1 MKTILTTREARP
13 TGEGRVLI
21 RGPVDRLFEQ
31 ARSWRPASDSGLAR
45 APTTDEASGADQ
57 VVVDVTTDDALGAD
71 DMCGLLDR
79 LARREVSP
87 DELWDA
93 AMARAERANKDL
105 NAVCTWVGRSSSGPA
120 DGPFA
125 GVPTAIKDNE
135 DLAGYPTSWGSRA
148 VPDQPARAS
157 SPFVEQ
163 FLRLGLAPIAKT
175 TLPEFGF
182 TASAESSRFGATGN
196 PWDTRRSAGG
206 SSGGSAALVGAGVVP
221 LAHGNDGGGSIR
233 IPAAACGLVGLK
245 TSRGRIV
252 DRPEEARMPVS
263 YKSQGVLT
271 RTVRD
276 TARYV
281 AEAEREYANPD
292 LPPVGLV
299 TGPSPRRLRIGV
311 TDTSLMGIPV
321 AAVSRQAVIGAAQVC
336 EGLGHHVGPVD
347 PVIDHRF
354 CPDLGRYFCLLAFLM
369 QHAGGRMLGA
379 EFNADRTD
387 PLLKGMSSM
396 AARSVWQLPASLRRL
411 RRLAAAGEEVFDR
424 CDVLLVPSAGHETP
438 PIGYLAP
445 DLDADEH
452 LIRLLRF
459 MAGNPVQNISGSP
472 AVSLPLARTAAGLP
486 VGVEFVAPPGQE
498 RRLLELAFELEM
510 AAPWPH
516 RPRTARGATER

>member
-1 MKTILTTREARP
+1 
-13 TGEGRVLI
+13 
-21 RGPVDRLFEQ
+21 
-31 ARSWRPASDSGLAR
+31 
-45 APTTDEASGADQ
+45 
-57 VVVDVTTDDALGAD
+57 
-71 DMCGLLDR
+71 
-79 LARREVSP
+79 
-87 DELWDA
+87 
-93 AMARAERANKDL
+93 MARAERANTEL

-120 DGPFA
+120 NRPFA

-163 FLRLGLAPIAKT
+163 FLQLGLAPIAKT

-245 TSRGRIV
+245 TSRGRII

-263 YKSQGVLT
+263 YKVAGRAHPDGARHRAVPGRGRTALRQPRPAAGRARHGSQPAAAAHRGDRQQPDGDPDRCGEPSGRTRRRAGV
-271 RTVRD
+271 RR
-276 TARYV
+276 
-281 AEAEREYANPD
+281 P
-292 LPPVGLV
+292 
-299 TGPSPRRLRIGV
+299 GPSRRAR
-311 TDTSLMGIPV
+311 P
-321 AAVSRQAVIGAAQVC
+321 
-336 EGLGHHVGPVD
+336 

-354 CPDLGRYFCLLAFLM
+354 CPDLGRYFCLMAFLM

-379 EFNADRTD
+379 EFLADRTD

-396 AARSVWQLPASLRRL
+396 AARSVWQVPASLRRL

-438 PIGYLAP
+438 RSVTW
-445 DLDADEH
+445 H
-452 LIRLLRF
+452 LTWT
-459 MAGNPVQNISGSP
+459 PTS
-472 AVSLPLARTAAGLP
+472 T
-486 VGVEFVAPPGQE
+486 
-498 RRLLELAFELEM
+498 
-510 AAPWPH
+510 
-516 RPRTARGATER
+516 